1 NRRLH
6 AVADGELTGHRSHG
20 HTRGPALSLA
30 RGGDRRGPGTGCRHQ
45 PGGADGRHR
54 AVGGRP
60 GHRPADQRITVRV
73 LGRGRELRRVPHLHA
88 RRGGT
93 HAHRGDW
100 DGTGDTYARRARVA
114 VRLARRGHG
123 ERAAWVAVVA
133 AVVAPVARAH
143 VGDGPA
149 GDGP

>member
-1 NRRLH
+1 D
-6 AVADGELTGHRSHG
+6 A
-20 HTRGPALSLA
+20 RGPALPFA
-30 RGGDRRGPGTGCRHQ
+30 RGGDRRRARNHTGHEARAVDR
-45 PGGADGRHR
+45 GDRRVGARPRHR
-54 AVGGRP
+54 ATG
-60 GHRPADQRITVRV
+60 QRIAVGILR
-73 LGRGRELRRVPHLHA
+73 RRRELHRVPHLHA